1 MNAKMCTSLANIF
14 FLIQLLTNALSCTL
28 TSKFRTSKAL
38 SNRLD
43 PDVQAA
49 KADNG
54 AILVVISNLK

>member
-1 MNAKMCTSLANIF
+1 MKIFTSTCQYF
-14 FLIQLLTNALSCTL
+14 FLSQLLTNALSCTL
-28 TSKFRTSKAL
+28 TSKFRTSEAL

-49 KADNG
+49 KADSG